1 MTNAKGQIVVEV
13 EKVLKDLQ
21 VLYQSMKASKF
32 FKLCIQNNGG
42 KTGDSM
48 PPETIFDVT
57 HSQDGSTTNSSA
69 QGGSTVPQ
77 DQIVKRYRDLLNY
90 LFKLIVKLNNG
101 AEQLSRQNELYRLK
115 LLNQDLREQLYK
127 AKHELQKQLTQDKVN
142 EILEKLTADQLL
154 MNMLS
159 QDALNVLSKI
169 QELAPNLTKLLEHQR
184 SLLELFTVNNQHAT
198 FQINKNCAEI
208 NQKCQ
213 IYLEQFDDP
222 TRTQNHDNEQDFT
235 I

>member
-21 VLYQSMKASKF
+21 VVYQSMKGSKF

-57 HSQDGSTTNSSA
+57 QSQDGSTA
-69 QGGSTVPQ
+69 QDGSTIPQ

-90 LFKLIVKLNNG
+90 LFKLMNKLNNG
-101 AEQLSRQNELYRLK
+101 ADHLSRQNELYRLK

-184 SLLELFTVNNQHAT
+184 SLLELFTVNTQHAT

-222 TRTQNHDNEQDFT
+222 AHTQTHDNEQDFT

>member
-1 MTNAKGQIVVEV
+1 MKDQQVSLQPEEDEEDYQILQRLEPQMTNAKGQIVVEV
-13 EKVLKDLQ
+13 DKVFKDLQ

-42 KTGDSM
+42 KAGDSM

-57 HSQDGSTTNSSA
+57 YNQDGSSTN
-69 QGGSTVPQ
+69 Q

-115 LLNQDLREQLYK
+115 LLNQDLREQLYITK
-127 AKHELQKQLTQDKVN
+127 QESQRQLTQDKVN
-142 EILEKLTADQLL
+142 EIIEKLTADQLL

-169 QELAPNLTKLLEHQR
+169 QELAPNLTKLLEH
-184 SLLELFTVNNQHAT
+184 
-198 FQINKNCAEI
+198 
-208 NQKCQ
+208 
-213 IYLEQFDDP
+213 
-222 TRTQNHDNEQDFT
+222 
-235 I
+235 

>member
-13 EKVLKDLQ
+13 DKVFKDLQ

-42 KTGDSM
+42 KAGDSM

-57 HSQDGSTTNSSA
+57 YNQDGSSTN
-69 QGGSTVPQ
+69 Q

-115 LLNQDLREQLYK
+115 LLNQDLREQLYITK
-127 AKHELQKQLTQDKVN
+127 QESQRQLTQDKVN
-142 EILEKLTADQLL
+142 EIIEKLTADQLL

-169 QELAPNLTKLLEHQR
+169 QELAPNLTKLLEH
-184 SLLELFTVNNQHAT
+184 
-198 FQINKNCAEI
+198 
-208 NQKCQ
+208 
-213 IYLEQFDDP
+213 
-222 TRTQNHDNEQDFT
+222 
-235 I
+235 

>member
-1 MTNAKGQIVVEV
+1 M
-13 EKVLKDLQ
+13 EKALQDLQ
-21 VLYQSMKASKF
+21 ILYQSMKASKF

-42 KTGDSM
+42 KAGDGM

-57 HSQDGSTTNSSA
+57 YGHDGSTTNSSA

-115 LLNQDLREQLYK
+115 LLNQDLREQLYN
-127 AKHELQKQLTQDKVN
+127 AKHESQRHLTQDKVN
-142 EILEKLTADQLL
+142 EVIEKLTADQLL

-159 QDALNVLSKI
+159 
-169 QELAPNLTKLLEHQR
+169 
-184 SLLELFTVNNQHAT
+184 
-198 FQINKNCAEI
+198 
-208 NQKCQ
+208 
-213 IYLEQFDDP
+213 
-222 TRTQNHDNEQDFT
+222 
-235 I
+235 